1 MLEDKKLIVYLA
13 KYDDYT
19 FWACISNF
27 LHKFYCKEELK
38 LSEVSKVFTTVLQD
52 RKESRELLKEILSR
66 KDSFRAISKP
76 ENLYDVDEN
85 YESLF
90 CIYIQADQISELVE
104 LQKLYMICRQ
114 YEKKRILAIVDG
126 DDKNYFKIS
135 HFLKWVN
142 IQNEVFY
149 NCVYYHNIKSKKGPD
164 ILRMERSRAAAF
176 ERILPLLEIDVDID
190 KMLRTP
196 LRKLAEHGE
205 FEAALD
211 GNDISIS
218 KLDLKNSALRQLR
231 DRRDAFKNC
240 ERQELIAVLQGIN
253 LLTLILF
260 ADSLAHQKKTYKDLS
275 EVRMTLG
282 VLKRHVQGYLQL
294 IENILFHTKEKVGV
308 FCLRLLDGNAKYIRD
323 KYMIPKEDGKALYF
337 EISISDYSGNEENGN
352 LAQTFISKLE
362 DSSLRHKFERLKP
375 IHFFQGFEEMDET
388 IRNAWKRYYYD
399 VEHVGRHYGLRIFQT
414 LVSQAGGMFV
424 VESHS
429 THRASDGE
437 CVGRAVKDE
446 LCMPGTA
453 YSILMP
459 MDFDKQ
465 YVNEQTLDFG
475 IKNAIEYKSDIN
487 EISSI
492 DVRPLEGEKLM
503 NSYINEEDKVLLVNE
518 MADLFGPKSQKPE
531 LVAVDAAEIPE
542 RNAELIYKALIQAA
556 SNSDQTKFVAFYNCH
571 DEFVNGIWEVAYS
584 LFETMASQYILH
596 RKELQI
602 IFFTQND
609 YEELI
614 IVPDNYERTVLLNNK
629 INFTRETKWKDL
641 FFDLSVQLGE
651 LWGEAKKYE
660 SGILPFDVMIRPEI
674 DGEKLTIFEYY
685 TRSIVD
691 RNIQHGSLGC
701 KFEETHMRLGSTIHV
716 GQFYEAEFLFGINL
730 FVERFALLMALDL
743 KDRLAHVDKLTLYG
757 YAAYSEQLIYKLKD
771 YIHDTYKNIDI
782 DYVVLERESQERGTV
797 HTDKIRYSTF
807 FANEEKRQEYFR
819 DRKLICIIPISST
832 LKTNEKL
839 INMFC
844 EQNGEECRDN
854 ILEDYEV
861 ILVGNRE
868 NNYWRIVDSNRITSL
883 RSSAL
888 KWNPRFFIQLD
899 MKYEESLQCKMCFP
913 ENVLDE
919 MPLIEVNAASTIP
932 NQAFGLQNTDT
943 DVELCTP
950 EKINELEEEMRLLK
964 DCFLYS
970 HTKNGEAHFLFYVQT
985 NLLMI
990 RRRSEIENWL
1000 NNKKSEVAPDK
1011 DAYNIIFCPTHARN
1025 VGFAECINKVVF
1037 DSSAIIIHDDVDKEY
1052 RSNFAAKYSNLSMF
1066 VRKIAQEGQEKKI
1079 RFFYAD
1085 NSVITGR
1092 SFHRAKSL
1100 LKSIVKDCF
1109 REARK
1114 EYCIF
1119 DSVFVLIDRNSQ
1131 DNRKMY
1137 VGNNWGKH
1145 FFAYCTLHISSL
1157 RTHGDACVLC
1167 NLEHDADRLKKSSV
1181 STKMY
1186 KYWEGQKEK
1195 FAPDNIEVFME
1206 GEEYKNR
1213 DKRERAFRRLVCA
1226 NEAGVFLNEKSHG
1239 NHKAGAMVCILQMI
1253 VNGCNRSF
1261 SGDEYD
1267 AREELQ
1273 REYFLSYCKIL
1284 SRPFVVFNKA
1294 VKEAVFDFLLIFTES
1309 ILNEKSVSEVI
1320 TENEKKTYI
1329 QDDTIVSLLIECEEL
1344 IQNIFLKFSREM
1356 ELLNV
1361 LLKQLTELKS
1371 NYIIRL
1377 VNMNKIVKYINRFSE
1392 DDQIAFYERYLPQV
1406 KKLLGVSSDTSKS
1419 AWFDYLLSFGKECGE
1434 INNQGAKLELPDLLY
1449 EQLYIENNRV
1459 VSDAISKLWQI
1470 VNFSDE
1476 EKAIFNKKNFL
1487 SGDVVSYDEYV
1498 KMDITNRLRCQ
1509 AIYPA
1514 EENTLKS
1521 IGEKISNALSSYLLK
1536 DYYEVLKSHTGGDY
1550 RDRKHMLPV
1559 AAQILLYQYIDQN
1572 FGDNQLVNGAE
1583 SSEERGNSL
1592 PEQGKQIAIYLNYI
1606 LHAKTTYILLES
1618 MSEADAW
1625 EDTIIEKFNVLA
1637 TQRGK
1642 KDLELELKCPKEYL
1656 LLGSS
1661 WEDNRNMVFNNRKL
1675 ARYLKEVSSDE
1686 GFKLR
1691 GYYFTIDGNEKI
1703 LIWRLGM
1710 KENQVYVCSELE
1722 VGRTREE
1729 YLNDIR
1735 NALQFSYQLNHRVFN
1750 VNNTAFFTE
1759 IISAA
1764 KNLSYSLGEKIVTH
1778 TPYMIRMQQ
1787 FLELDKNENEGNNRK
1802 TDIIMLLADSNI
1814 SEHYRQSLHKEY
1826 YIRSKNSFSTFLWS
1840 DAHPV
1845 FTGEFPCSFM
1855 VPIGECT
1862 TRNKV
1867 IVHNEGFAYLDEQG
1881 NEHEEK
1887 FVAPEDRLI
1896 GYRVANS
1903 YREVVLMLYLMITN
1917 SAVEGRS
1924 HVENNCID
1932 VYLSKTAKGE
1942 LRISNKMN
1950 KAYRKRND
1958 DLSFEIPP
1966 YDDEGISIWTLTR
1979 YLKSFAAST
1988 LNEKLLKLEE
1998 KSSDVTVEE
2007 LSKLRTEIQELPK
2020 DVQVHIEYVNWK
2032 DEEYFS
2038 IVIPIFLEKFKQFF

>member
-1 MLEDKKLIVYLA
+1 MPNEKKLIVYMA
-13 KYDDYT
+13 KYDNYT

-27 LHKFYCKEELK
+27 LHKFYHKEELK
-38 LSEVSKVFTTVLQD
+38 LPEVSKVFTTVVQD
-52 RKESRELLKEILSR
+52 RKGNRELLQEILNR
-66 KDSFRAISKP
+66 KESFRAISKP
-76 ENLYDVDEN
+76 ENLYDVDAS
-85 YESLF
+85 YEDLF
-90 CIYIQADQISELVE
+90 CIYIQADQITELVE

-114 YEKKRILAIVDG
+114 YEKKRILVIVEG

-142 IQNEVFY
+142 LQNEVFF

-176 ERILPLLEIDVDID
+176 ERVLPLLEIDECID
-190 KMLRTP
+190 KLLRTP
-196 LRKLAEHGE
+196 LWELAEHGE
-205 FEAALD
+205 VEAALD
-211 GNDISIS
+211 GKDIRVN

-231 DRRDAFKNC
+231 DKREAFENC
-240 ERQELIAVLQGIN
+240 ERQDLIAVLEGIN

-260 ADSLAHQKKTYKDLS
+260 ADSLAHQKKTFRDLS
-275 EVRMTLG
+275 EVRMTLE
-282 VLKRHVQGYLQL
+282 VLKWHVQGYLQL

-308 FCLRLLDGNAKYIRD
+308 FCLRLLDGNSKYILD
-323 KYMIPKEDGKALYF
+323 KYMIPEEECKALYF

-352 LAQTFISKLE
+352 LAQTFIGKFGNSI
-362 DSSLRHKFERLKP
+362 LRQKFEGLQP
-375 IHFFQGFEEMDET
+375 IHFFQGFEEMDEA
-388 IRNAWKRYYYD
+388 IRNAWKCYYDD

-429 THRASDGE
+429 THKVSAGE
-437 CVGRAVKDE
+437 CVGKAVEEE

-459 MDFDKQ
+459 MNFEKQ
-465 YVNEQTLDFG
+465 YVDERILDYG
-475 IKNAIEYKSDIN
+475 IKNAIEYKTDID

-492 DVRPLEGEKLM
+492 DVRPLKSKVLKS
-503 NSYINEEDKVLLVNE
+503 SYINQGDKVLLVKE
-518 MADLFGPKSQKPE
+518 MAGLFGSKSQGSE
-531 LVAVDAAEIPE
+531 LVAVDAAGIPE
-542 RNAELIYKALIQAA
+542 QNAELIYKALIQGA
-556 SNSDQTKFVAFYNCH
+556 SNSDQAKFVAFYNCS
-571 DEFVNGIWEVAYS
+571 DEFVKAIWEIAYS
-584 LFETMASQYILH
+584 LFDTMASQYILQG
-596 RKELQI
+596 KELQI

-614 IVPDNYERTVLLNNK
+614 IVPDDYERTILLNNK

-641 FFDLSVQLGE
+641 FLNLSVHLGE
-651 LWGEAKKYE
+651 LWGETKNYE
-660 SGILPFDVMIRPEI
+660 SGILPFDIMIRPEI

-685 TRSIVD
+685 TRSIVN
-691 RNIQHGSLGC
+691 RNIQHESLGC
-701 KFEETHMRLGSTIHV
+701 KLEETHMRLGSTIHV
-716 GQFYEAEFLFGINL
+716 RQFYEAEFLFGINL

-771 YIHDTYKNIDI
+771 YIQDTYNNIEI
-782 DYVVLERESQERGTV
+782 DYVILERESQERGTV

-807 FANEEKRQEYFR
+807 FASEKNRQEYFR
-819 DRKLICIIPISST
+819 DRKLVCIIPIGST

-844 EQNGEECRDN
+844 EQNGEECRGN

-868 NNYWRIVDSNRITSL
+868 NNYWKILDSNRITSL
-883 RSSAL
+883 RGSSL

-899 MKYEESLQCKMCFP
+899 MEYEEPLQCKMCFP
-913 ENVLDE
+913 EKVLDE

-932 NQAFGLQNTDT
+932 NQAFGLQNIEA
-943 DVELCTP
+943 DVGLCTF
-950 EKINELEEEMRLLK
+950 EKINELEEQMRLLK

-970 HTKNGEAHFLFYVQT
+970 HTKIGEAHFLFYVQT

-990 RRRSEIENWL
+990 QRRNEIEEWL
-1000 NNKKSEVAPDK
+1000 KNKKSEIAPDK

-1037 DSSAIIIHDDVDKEY
+1037 DSSAIIIHDDIDKEY
-1052 RSNFAAKYSNLSMF
+1052 RSNFATKYSNISLF

-1100 LKSIVKDCF
+1100 LKSIVQDCF

-1145 FFAYCTLHISSL
+1145 FFAFCTLHISSL

-1167 NLEHDADRLKKSSV
+1167 NLENDADRLQKSSV
-1181 STKMY
+1181 STYMY
-1186 KYWEGQKEK
+1186 AYWEEQKEK

-1206 GEEYKNR
+1206 GEEYKSRN
-1213 DKRERAFRRLVCA
+1213 KRERAFRRLVCA
-1226 NEAGVFLNEKSHG
+1226 NEAGVFLSEKCHG
-1239 NHKAGAMVCILQMI
+1239 NHRAGAMVCILQMI

-1261 SGDEYD
+1261 SSNEYD
-1267 AREELQ
+1267 VREELQ

-1294 VKEAVFDFLLIFTES
+1294 VKEAIFDFLLIFTES
-1309 ILNEKSVSEVI
+1309 ILKEKSVSEII
-1320 TENEKKTYI
+1320 TETKQKTYL
-1329 QDDTIVSLLIECEEL
+1329 QDGTIVSLLLDCERL
-1344 IQNIFLKFSREM
+1344 VKNIFLKFGREM

-1377 VNMNKIVKYINRFSE
+1377 ANINNIVKYVNKFPE
-1392 DDQIAFYERYLPQV
+1392 KDQKAFYERYLPQV

-1419 AWFDYLLSFGKECGE
+1419 AWFDYLLSFGKEYGDSSRH
-1434 INNQGAKLELPDLLY
+1434 GAKLELPNLLQ

-1459 VSDAISKLWQI
+1459 ISDAISKLWQI
-1470 VNFSDE
+1470 VDFSDE

-1487 SGDVVSYDEYV
+1487 SGNVVSLDEYV
-1498 KMDITNRLRCQ
+1498 KMGITDKMRRQ

-1514 EENTLKS
+1514 EESILKS
-1521 IGEKISNALSSYLLK
+1521 IGEKINNALGSYLLK
-1536 DYYEVLKSHTGGDY
+1536 DYHEVLKSHTGGDY

-1572 FGDNQLVNGAE
+1572 FGDNQLTKDAE
-1583 SSEERGNSL
+1583 SSEERGASL
-1592 PEQGKQIAIYLNYI
+1592 PEQGKQIAIYLNYV
-1606 LHAKTTYILLES
+1606 LRAKKTYILVES
-1618 MSEADAW
+1618 VSEADAW
-1625 EDTIIEKFNVLA
+1625 EDTIIEKFNTLA
-1637 TQRGK
+1637 AQRGG

-1656 LLGSS
+1656 LLGGS
-1661 WEDNRNMVFNNRKL
+1661 WEHNRNMVFNNRKL
-1675 ARYLKEVSSDE
+1675 AGYLNKVSNDE
-1686 GFKLR
+1686 RFKLI
-1691 GYYFTIDGNEKI
+1691 GYDFSIEGSEKI

-1722 VGRTREE
+1722 DGRTREE

-1735 NALQFSYQLNHRVFN
+1735 NALQFSYLLNHRVFN

-1787 FLELDKNENEGNNRK
+1787 FLELDEKGSAEKNRK
-1802 TDIIMLLADSNI
+1802 TDLIMLLADSNI

-1826 YIRSKNSFSTFLWS
+1826 YIRSKKSFSTFLWS
-1840 DAHPV
+1840 DTYPV
-1845 FTGEFPCSFM
+1845 FSGEFPCSFM
-1855 VPIGECT
+1855 VPIGEST
-1862 TRNKV
+1862 TRNEV
-1867 IVHNEGFAYLDEQG
+1867 IVHNEGFSYLDEQG
-1881 NEHEEK
+1881 NENVEK
-1887 FVAPEDRLI
+1887 PVEPNDQLI
-1896 GYRVANS
+1896 GYTVANS
-1903 YREVVLMLYLMITN
+1903 YREVVLMLYLMVTN

-1966 YDDEGISIWTLTR
+1966 YNDEGISIWTVTR

-1998 KSSDVTVEE
+1998 RSSDVTVGE
-2007 LSKLRTEIQELPK
+2007 LSELRTEIQELPK
-2020 DVQVHIEYVNWK
+2020 DVQVHIEYVYWK
-2032 DEEYFS
+2032 DQEYFS
-2038 IVIPIFLEKFKQFF
+2038 IIIPIFSEKYKHIF